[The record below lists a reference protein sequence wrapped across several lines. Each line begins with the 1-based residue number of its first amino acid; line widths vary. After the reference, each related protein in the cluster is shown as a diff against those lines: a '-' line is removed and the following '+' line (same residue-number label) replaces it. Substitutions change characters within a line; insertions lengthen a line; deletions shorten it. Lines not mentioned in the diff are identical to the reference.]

1 MLYYLGMVVSE
12 VLKFDRINNFDNLYI
27 EKQFT
32 KLGISPVRWAIVD
45 IDDLYIFVSVS
56 YEK

>member
-1 MLYYLGMVVSE
+1 MVVSE